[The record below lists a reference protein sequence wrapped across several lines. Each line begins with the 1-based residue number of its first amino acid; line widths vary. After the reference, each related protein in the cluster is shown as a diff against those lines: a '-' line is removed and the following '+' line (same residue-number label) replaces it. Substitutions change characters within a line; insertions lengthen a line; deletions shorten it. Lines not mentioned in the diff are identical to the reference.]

1 MEKKKHNK
9 NVAFV
14 AAIFLILLTI
24 SYRSSLINERF
35 NEIQGSKEK
44 LASIQKTN
52 GQLEVSIESSLNLSN
67 VEKSAKE
74 RLGMQKLD
82 NGQKVYVT
90 LDKKDYVE
98 GSTEDIDITSDSDKS
113 SDSWYKK
120 IINKILG
127 K

>member
-1 MEKKKHNK
+1 
-9 NVAFV
+9 
-14 AAIFLILLTI
+14 
-24 SYRSSLINERF
+24 
-35 NEIQGSKEK
+35 
-44 LASIQKTN
+44 
-52 GQLEVSIESSLNLSN
+52 
-67 VEKSAKE
+67 
-74 RLGMQKLD
+74 MQKLD